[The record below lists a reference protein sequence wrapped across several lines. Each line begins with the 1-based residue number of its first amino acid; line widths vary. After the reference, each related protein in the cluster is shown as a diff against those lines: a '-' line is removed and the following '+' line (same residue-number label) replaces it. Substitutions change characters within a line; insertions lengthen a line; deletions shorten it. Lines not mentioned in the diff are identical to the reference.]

1 MFLTL
6 FISWNRGKEKFAPHT
21 ENTLIGT
28 LAPLVLEVDRY
39 KCPSLGQVQKIG
51 KGYN

>member
-6 FISWNRGKEKFAPHT
+6 FISWNRGREKCAPHT

-28 LAPLVLEVDRY
+28 LAPLVLEVAGH
-39 KCPSLGQVQKIG
+39 KCPSLGQAQTIG